1 MKQITLLSI
10 LLFGLFGCQEIDVS
24 QMSPEERDAV
34 TSLTWL
40 KNADAATDAD
50 TAIKRGDH
58 RLIAMA
64 TRNPTLPGVPVE
76 SSSKAK
82 SVCGIRYLEG
92 STDAVVSDL
101 HLQLLQA
108 AQEYAEQYNHIM
120 LKRCLSRSK

>member
-34 TSLTWL
+34 TSLAWL
-40 KNADAATDAD
+40 KNTDAATDAD
-50 TAIKRGDH
+50 TAIKRGDL

-101 HLQLLQA
+101 HLKLLQA

>member
-24 QMSPEERDAV
+24 QMSPEEREAV
-34 TSLTWL
+34 TSLAWL
-40 KNADAATDAD
+40 KNADATKDAG

-64 TRNPTLPGVPVE
+64 TRSPTLPGVPVE

-101 HLQLLQA
+101 HLKLLQE
-108 AQEYAEQYNHIM
+108 AQKYAEQYNHIM
-120 LKRCLSRSK
+120 LKRCLNRSK